1 LPIVQSA
8 PPTIAADPHH
18 LTKGIGCGI
27 VGFLLLAL
35 VFAAVM
41 MALGEA
47 RRTQRGLFARA
58 WGRRILQN
66 SGVESSR
73 MVT

>member
-1 LPIVQSA
+1 MHPRGLKAWTTLPIVQSA

-35 VFAAVM
+35 VFAAVIHLPASDHRGR
-41 MALGEA
+41 AL
-47 RRTQRGLFARA
+47 A
-58 WGRRILQN
+58 W
-66 SGVESSR
+66 V
-73 MVT
+73 